1 MVITLKVRKV
11 KYAAI
16 KREPAERRTLNDA
29 SVPRLGEDR
38 TRQGVPAT
46 YVRLA
51 PPLFS
56 SVRYETAS
64 SGLSAAVPEAGI
76 SDVLDL
82 HCGCIVSIGLIVRQR
97 VPAFRLVLWGRSA
110 HSPGLLVQE
119 GWFGRHAA
127 VIPSSPH
134 THCPHAATIS
144 LFSTHC
150 PHAAAISLSL
160 IHI

>member
-51 PPLFS
+51 PPLYS

-82 HCGCIVSIGLIVRQR
+82 HCGCIYRSDRATEG
-97 VPAFRLVLWGRSA
+97 PGFCLVLWSRSA

-127 VIPSSPH
+127 VMPLVSTHTAHMQLLSHYSPH
-134 THCPHAATIS
+134 TAHM
-144 LFSTHC
+144 
-150 PHAAAISLSL
+150 
-160 IHI
+160 